1 MESKGRRRVNVTVM
15 EYEKDW
21 TDFEDGG
28 TTSQGMQAASKLEN
42 VNIKRDSP

>member
-28 TTSQGMQAASKLEN
+28 TTSQGMQVASRNWK
-42 VNIKRDSP
+42 K